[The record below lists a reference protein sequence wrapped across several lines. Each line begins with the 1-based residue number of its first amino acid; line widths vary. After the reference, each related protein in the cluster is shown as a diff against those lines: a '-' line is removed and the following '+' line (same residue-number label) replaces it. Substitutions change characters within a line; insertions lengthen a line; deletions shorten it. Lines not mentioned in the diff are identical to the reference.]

1 MALAESTSSPPRIP
15 VGISACL
22 MGEQVRY
29 NGGHKRSRY
38 CLEVLQEC
46 FDFEPFCPELEA
58 GLGVP
63 REPIRLVGAPEEP
76 PRVVGTVD
84 PSLDVTERLRDVGEA
99 FVARHR
105 HLRGFVLMKGSPSC
119 GLERVKVYHQNG
131 MPSHSDS
138 GIFVRVLRVLYP
150 ELPLEEEARMN
161 DAVLRENFI
170 TRVFAFDDWK
180 RHVEGAG
187 DYHALIQFHSRQKYL
202 LMAHHVEAYRELGRY
217 LGSEAHAQPLESV
230 KHRYLQRFMAALS
243 RPATRKTH
251 TNALMHIMG
260 YLKDAVDSE
269 VKQDLL
275 GAVEEYRLGHVH
287 LAVPVRLLNHYL
299 KRHGSEYIRRQ
310 TYLDPH
316 PYELGLRNTI

>member
-1 MALAESTSSPPRIP
+1 MTEETSPNAIP

-46 FDFEPFCPELEA
+46 FAFEPFCPELEA

-63 REPIRLVGAPEEP
+63 REPIRLVGASGEP
-76 PRVVGTVD
+76 PRAKGTVD
-84 PSLDVTERLRDVGEA
+84 PGLDVTERLQEVGEA
-99 FVARHR
+99 FIACHR
-105 HLRGFVLMKGSPSC
+105 HLRGFILMKGSPSC
-119 GLERVKVYHQNG
+119 GLERVKVYHENG
-131 MPSHSDS
+131 MPSHVDS
-138 GIFVRVLRVLYP
+138 GLFVRVLREYFP

-180 RHVEGAG
+180 RHVENALE
-187 DYHALIQFHSRQKYL
+187 YHALIQFHSRQKYL

-217 LGSEAHAQPLESV
+217 LGSEAHDLPLEKV
-230 KHRYLQRFMAALS
+230 KSSYLRRFMAALS

-251 TNALMHIMG
+251 TNALMHVLG
-260 YLKDAVDSE
+260 YLKQELASE

-275 GAVEEYRLGHVH
+275 QAIDEYRLGHVH
-287 LAVPVRLLNHYL
+287 LAVPVRLLNHYV
-299 KRHGSEYIRRQ
+299 KRHGSDYVRQQ

-316 PYELGLRNTI
+316 PYELGLRNAI

>member
-1 MALAESTSSPPRIP
+1 MTEQHDSAEGIP

-38 CLEVLQEC
+38 CLEVLAER
-46 FDFEPFCPELEA
+46 FRFEPFCPELVA

-63 REPIRLVGAPEEP
+63 RDPIRLVGAPGEE
-76 PRVVGTVD
+76 PRVVGTKD
-84 PSLDVTERLRDVGEA
+84 PSLDVTARLAEVSATFADQ
-99 FVARHR
+99 HR
-105 HLRGFVLMKGSPSC
+105 HLRGFILMKGSPSC
-119 GLERVKVYHQNG
+119 GLERVKVYHANG

-138 GIFVRVLRVLYP
+138 GAFVRALRRHFP

-170 TRVFAFDDWK
+170 TRVYAFDDWK
-180 RHVEGAG
+180 RHVEA
-187 DYHALIQFHSRQKYL
+187 DPSHHALLQFHSRQKYL

-217 LGSEAHAQPLESV
+217 LADAGNRPLDEAMGH
-230 KHRYLQRFMAALS
+230 YLGRFMAALA

-251 TNALMHIMG
+251 ANALMHVFG
-260 YLKDAVDSE
+260 YLKRALDSE
-269 VKQDLL
+269 TKQDLL
-275 GAVEEYRLGHVH
+275 AAIDDYRQGHVH
-287 LAVPVRLLNHYL
+287 LAVPIRMINHYV
-299 KRHGSEYIRRQ
+299 KRHGSAYIRAQ

-316 PYELGLRNTI
+316 PYELGLRNAI

>member
-1 MALAESTSSPPRIP
+1 MAQTTPAGDAIP

-46 FDFEPFCPELEA
+46 FAFEPFCPELEA

-63 REPIRLVGAPEEP
+63 REPIRLVGAPGEP
-76 PRVVGTVD
+76 PRVVGTVN
-84 PSLDVTERLRDVGEA
+84 PELDVSERLEEVGQA

-105 HLRGFVLMKGSPSC
+105 HLRGFILMKGSPSC
-119 GLERVKVYHQNG
+119 GLERVKVYHEHG
-131 MPSHSDS
+131 MPSHADS
-138 GIFVRVLRVLYP
+138 GIFVRVMRELFP
-150 ELPLEEEARMN
+150 ELPLEEEGRMS

-180 RHVEGAG
+180 RSVENEP

-202 LMAHHVEAYRELGRY
+202 LMAHHVEAYRELGHF
-217 LGSEAHAQPLESV
+217 LGSGAHAQPLEAA
-230 KHRYLQRFMAALS
+230 KAHYLRRFMQALS

-251 TNALMHIMG
+251 TNALMHVLG
-260 YLKDAVDSE
+260 YLKQALDSE

-275 GAVEEYRLGHVH
+275 QAVEEYRLGHVN
-287 LAVPVRLLNHYL
+287 LVVPLRLINHYV
-299 KRHGSEYIRRQ
+299 KRHGSDYIRQQ

-316 PYELGLRNTI
+316 PYELALRNTI

>member
-1 MALAESTSSPPRIP
+1 MTDQLEADAGIP

-38 CLEVLQEC
+38 CLDVLAER
-46 FDFEPFCPELEA
+46 FRLEPFCPELEA

-63 REPIRLVGAPEEP
+63 RDPIRLVGKPGED
-76 PRVVGTVD
+76 PRLVGTKD
-84 PSLDVTERLRDVGEA
+84 PSLDVTERLAEVSER
-99 FVARHR
+99 FVEQHR
-105 HLRGFVLMKGSPSC
+105 HLRGFILMKGSPSC
-119 GLERVKVYHQNG
+119 GLERVKVYHDNG

-138 GIFVRVLRVLYP
+138 GAFVRALRLHYP

-170 TRVFAFDDWK
+170 TRVYAFDDWK
-180 RHVEGAG
+180 RHVEPAPS
-187 DYHALIQFHSRQKYL
+187 HHVLLQFHSRQKYL

-217 LGSEAHAQPLESV
+217 LADAGRRPLEEAMQ
-230 KHRYLQRFMAALS
+230 HYLQRFMAALS

-251 TNALMHIMG
+251 ANALMHVLG
-260 YLKDAVDSE
+260 YLKRSLDGE
-269 VKQDLL
+269 IRQDLL
-275 GAVEEYRLGHVH
+275 AAIEDYRQGHVH
-287 LAVPVRLLNHYL
+287 LAVPIRMINHYI
-299 KRHGSEYIRRQ
+299 KRHGSDYVRAQ

-316 PYELGLRNTI
+316 PYELGLRNAI

>member
-1 MALAESTSSPPRIP
+1 MAEATTSTTAIP

-46 FDFEPFCPELEA
+46 FSFEPFCPELAA

-63 REPIRLVGAPEEP
+63 REPIRLVGSPGEP
-76 PRVVGTVD
+76 PLVKGTVD
-84 PSLDVTERLRDVGEA
+84 PELDVTERLREVGEA
-99 FVARHR
+99 FIARHR
-105 HLRGFVLMKGSPSC
+105 HLRGFILMKGSPSC
-119 GLERVKVYHQNG
+119 GLERVKVYHENG
-131 MPSHSDS
+131 MPSHADS
-138 GIFVRVLRVLYP
+138 GLFVQVMRERFP

-180 RHVEGAG
+180 RHVEEASEF
-187 DYHALIQFHSRQKYL
+187 HALIQFHSRQKYL

-217 LGSEAHAQPLESV
+217 LGSEAHALPLEEV
-230 KHRYLQRFMAALS
+230 KRSYLQRFMAALS

-251 TNALMHIMG
+251 TNALMHVLG
-260 YLKDAVDSE
+260 YLKQAVDSE

-275 GAVEEYRLGHVH
+275 QAVEEYRLGHVH
-287 LAVPVRLLNHYL
+287 LAVPVRLLNHYV
-299 KRHGSEYIRRQ
+299 KRHGSAYIRQQ

>member
-1 MALAESTSSPPRIP
+1 MVETISSSPPVP

-22 MGEQVRY
+22 MGEPVRY

-46 FDFEPFCPELEA
+46 FAFEPFCPELEA

-63 REPIRLVGAPEEP
+63 RAPIRLVGSPGEAS
-76 PRVVGTVD
+76 RVKGTVD
-84 PSLDVTERLRDVGEA
+84 PSLDVTERLREVGET

-105 HLRGFVLMKGSPSC
+105 HLRGFILMKGSPSC
-119 GLERVKVYHQNG
+119 GLERVKVYHDNG
-131 MPSHSDS
+131 MPSHTDS
-138 GIFVRVLRVLYP
+138 GLFVRVLREHFP
-150 ELPLEEEARMN
+150 ELPLEEEARLN

-180 RHVEGAG
+180 RHVEEAQGF
-187 DYHALIQFHSRQKYL
+187 HALIQFHSRQKYL

-217 LGSEAHAQPLESV
+217 LGSEAHGLSLGEV
-230 KHRYLQRFMAALS
+230 KQHYLQRFMAALS
-243 RPATRKTH
+243 RPATRKSH
-251 TNALMHIMG
+251 TNALMHVLG
-260 YLKDAVDSE
+260 YLKRTVDSE

-275 GAVEEYRLGHVH
+275 QAVEEYRLGHVP
-287 LAVPVRLLNHYL
+287 LAVPLRLLNHYV
-299 KRHGSEYIRRQ
+299 KRHGSDYIRRQ

-316 PYELGLRNTI
+316 PYELGLRNTL

>member
-1 MALAESTSSPPRIP
+1 MSEMAASRAGIP

-38 CLEVLQEC
+38 CLEVLAER
-46 FDFEPFCPELEA
+46 FAFEPFCPELEA

-63 REPIRLVGAPEEP
+63 REPIRLVGAPGEE

-84 PSLDVTERLRDVGEA
+84 ATLDVTEGLEEVSRAFIEA
-99 FVARHR
+99 HR
-105 HLRGFVLMKGSPSC
+105 HLRGFILMKGSPSC
-119 GLERVKVYHQNG
+119 GLERVKVYGEND
-131 MPSHSDS
+131 MPSHSDA
-138 GIFVRVLRVLYP
+138 GAFVRALKRHFP
-150 ELPLEEEARMN
+150 TLPLEEEARMN

-170 TRVFAFDDWK
+170 TRVYALDDWK
-180 RHVEGAG
+180 RQVEAHPS
-187 DYHALIQFHSRQKYL
+187 YHELLQFHSRQKYL

-217 LGSEAHAQPLESV
+217 LAESSGLPLEEAMA
-230 KHRYLQRFMAALS
+230 HYLQRFMTALA

-251 TNALMHIMG
+251 TNALMHVFG
-260 YLKDAVDSE
+260 YLKEALDGE
-269 VKQDLL
+269 TRQDLL
-275 GAVEEYRLGHVH
+275 TAIEEYRQGHVH
-287 LAVPVRLLNHYL
+287 LAVPIRLLGHYL

-316 PYELGLRNTI
+316 PYELGLRNAI

>member
-1 MALAESTSSPPRIP
+1 MSETVASRAGIP

-38 CLEVLQEC
+38 CLEVLAER
-46 FDFEPFCPELEA
+46 FALEPFCPELEA

-63 REPIRLVGAPEEP
+63 REPIRLVGSPGEE

-84 PSLDVTERLRDVGEA
+84 ASLDVTDRLEEVSQA
-99 FVARHR
+99 FIAKHR
-105 HLRGFVLMKGSPSC
+105 HLRGFILMKGSPSC
-119 GLERVKVYHQNG
+119 GLERVKVYGENG
-131 MPSHSDS
+131 MPSHSDA
-138 GIFVRVLRVLYP
+138 GAFVRALKRHFP
-150 ELPLEEEARMN
+150 TLPLEEEARMN

-170 TRVFAFDDWK
+170 TRVYALDDWK
-180 RHVEGAG
+180 RQVEANPS
-187 DYHALIQFHSRQKYL
+187 YHELLQFHSRQKYL

-217 LGSEAHAQPLESV
+217 LAESSRLPLEEAMA
-230 KHRYLQRFMAALS
+230 HYLQRFMTALA

-251 TNALMHIMG
+251 TNALMHVFG
-260 YLKDAVDSE
+260 YLKEALDAE
-269 VKQDLL
+269 TRQDLL
-275 GAVEEYRLGHVH
+275 AAIEEYRQGHVH
-287 LAVPVRLLNHYL
+287 LAVPIRLLSHYL

-316 PYELGLRNTI
+316 PYELGLRNAI

>member
-1 MALAESTSSPPRIP
+1 MADTNLSSKCAIP

-38 CLEVLQEC
+38 CLDVLQEC
-46 FDFEPFCPELEA
+46 FAFEPFCPELEA

-63 REPIRLVGAPEEP
+63 REPIRLVGAPGEP
-76 PRVVGTVD
+76 PRVKGTVD
-84 PSLDVTERLRDVGEA
+84 PELDVTERLREVGEA

-105 HLRGFVLMKGSPSC
+105 HLRGFILMKGSPSC
-119 GLERVKVYHQNG
+119 GLERVKVYHENG
-131 MPSHSDS
+131 MPSHADS
-138 GIFVRVLRVLYP
+138 GLFVQVLREHFP

-180 RHVEGAG
+180 RHVEDAKG
-187 DYHALIQFHSRQKYL
+187 YHALIQFHSRQKYL

-217 LGSEAHAQPLESV
+217 LGSEAHALPLEEV
-230 KHRYLQRFMAALS
+230 KHSYLQRFMVALA

-251 TNALMHIMG
+251 TNAMMHVMG
-260 YLKDAVDSE
+260 YLKQELDSE

-275 GAVEEYRLGHVH
+275 QAIEEYRLGHVH
-287 LAVPVRLLNHYL
+287 LAVPLRLLSHYM
-299 KRHGSEYIRRQ
+299 KRHGSEYIRQQ

-316 PYELGLRNTI
+316 PYELGLRNAI